1 MPWPPSA
8 AKLLAVRAGRV
19 GEEAG
24 VLRRCGLVA
33 GLASAGKKAKK
44 FMLIAARPSVIAWLS
59 SRKNALPQPGG
70 VNL

>member
-8 AKLLAVRAGRV
+8 AKLLAVGPAGLAKKPV
-19 GEEAG
+19 SLAF
-24 VLRRCGLVA
+24 GLVA
-33 GLASAGKKAKK
+33 SLTSAGKKAKK

-59 SRKNALPQPGG
+59 SRKKVLPQPGG

>member
-8 AKLLAVRAGRV
+8 ANCSPSGPGGLAKKPVSLA
-19 GEEAG
+19 
-24 VLRRCGLVA
+24 CGLVA
-33 GLASAGKKAKK
+33 SLISEGKKAKK

-59 SRKNALPQPGG
+59 STKNVLAQPGG